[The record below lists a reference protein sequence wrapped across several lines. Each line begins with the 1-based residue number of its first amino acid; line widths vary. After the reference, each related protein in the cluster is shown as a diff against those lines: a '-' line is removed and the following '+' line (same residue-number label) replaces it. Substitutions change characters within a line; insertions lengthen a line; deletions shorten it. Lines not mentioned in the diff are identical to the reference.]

1 MNKQM
6 RILLTQI
13 EEKANEAKGFKE
25 SGDFAKA
32 KAALDEADMLKKK
45 YDVEKR
51 LFEINESK
59 VPSEPAGE
67 NKSAKTDGFKVI
79 AKMLA
84 KKSLSDTEKALI
96 TGTDATNGENN
107 LVPDDVRYEI
117 RELRKQYKSAK
128 NLVTVIPT
136 DTLSGGF
143 NFESGAPAGLTEFD
157 DGDEISST
165 GEPSF
170 VRKSFAIKRF
180 GKIIPISNI
189 LNGNE
194 KAGLRAYL
202 NRWFVKNAVISENA
216 KIFGVLKTLGSGE
229 SPKSLKGLAALKTSL
244 NKDLDPDALI
254 GAVIVTNQTGFDLM
268 DSETDAVGNPLLKES
283 YADPTVKLLKGLPIE
298 VFSDAQ
304 LPNVSGKAPVFYGSL
319 EAACYFM
326 ERSALEFAVS
336 EHANFTK
343 NQTVLRV
350 IEGFDVIQA
359 DKSSYCYGLYE
370 APAEKAVKTKVTNT
384 ASDPVNTKAASS
396 S

>member
-13 EEKANEAKGFKE
+13 EEKANEAKRFKE

-32 KAALDEADMLKKK
+32 KAALDEADVLKGK
-45 YDVEKR
+45 YNVEKR
-51 LFEINESK
+51 LFEIDESRVPNE
-59 VPSEPAGE
+59 PTGE
-67 NKSAKTDGFKVI
+67 SKSAKTDGFMVI

-107 LVPDDVRYEI
+107 LVPTDVSYEI

-143 NFESGAPAGLTEFD
+143 NFESGTPAGLTEFD

-165 GEPSF
+165 GDPSF
-170 VRKSFAIKRF
+170 VRKSFSIKHF

-216 KIFGVLKTLGSGE
+216 KIFDVLKTLGSGE
-229 SPKSLKGLAALKTSL
+229 SPKSLKGLAALKSSL

-254 GAVIVTNQTGFDLM
+254 DAVIVTNQTGFDLM
-268 DSETDAVGNPLLKES
+268 DSETDAMGNPLLKDS
-283 YADPTVKLLKGLPIE
+283 YADPTVKLFKGLPIE

-319 EAACYFM
+319 EAACYFI
-326 ERSALEFAVS
+326 ERSALEFAIS

-370 APAEKAVKTKVTNT
+370 APAEKVVKTKVTNT
-384 ASDPVNTKAASS
+384 ASDPVNTKAVSGS
-396 S
+396 

>member
-13 EEKANEAKGFKE
+13 EQKANEAKSFRE

-32 KAALDEADMLKKK
+32 KAALDEADTLKEK

-51 LFEINESK
+51 LFEIDESK
-59 VPSEPAGE
+59 VPNEPARE
-67 NKSAKTDGFKVI
+67 NKGAKTDGFMVI

-107 LVPDDVRYEI
+107 LVPTDVSYEI

-143 NFESGAPAGLTEFD
+143 NFESGAPAGLIEFD

-165 GEPSF
+165 GDPNF
-170 VRKSFAIKRF
+170 TRKPFSIGYF
-180 GKIIPISNI
+180 GKIIPVSNI

-194 KAGLRAYL
+194 KAGLREYL
-202 NRWFVKNAVISENA
+202 NKWFVKNAVISENK
-216 KIFGVLKTLGSGE
+216 KIFNTLKTLGGSE
-229 SPKSLKGLAALKTSL
+229 SPKSLKGLAALKSSL

-254 GAVIVTNQTGFDLM
+254 DAVIVTNQTGFDFM
-268 DSETDAVGNPLLKES
+268 DSETDAAGNPLLKDS
-283 YADPTVKLLKGLPIE
+283 YTDPTAKSFKGLPIE

-319 EAACYFM
+319 EAACYFI

-370 APAEKAVKTKVTNT
+370 APVEKVVKTKVTNT
-384 ASDPVNTKAASS
+384 ASDPVNTKAVSGS
-396 S
+396 

>member
-13 EEKANEAKGFKE
+13 EQKANEAKSFRE
-25 SGDFAKA
+25 SGDFTKA
-32 KAALDEADMLKKK
+32 KAALDEADTLKEK

-51 LFEINESK
+51 LFEIDESK
-59 VPSEPAGE
+59 VPNEPAGE
-67 NKSAKTDGFKVI
+67 NKGTKTDGFMVI

-107 LVPDDVRYEI
+107 LVPTDVSYEI

-143 NFESGAPAGLTEFD
+143 NFESGTPAGLTEFD

-165 GEPSF
+165 GDPSF
-170 VRKSFAIKRF
+170 VRKSFSIKHF

-216 KIFGVLKTLGSGE
+216 KIFDVLKTLGSGE
-229 SPKSLKGLAALKTSL
+229 SPKSLKGLAALKNSL

-254 GAVIVTNQTGFDLM
+254 DAVIVTNQTGFDLM
-268 DSETDAVGNPLLKES
+268 DSETDAMGNPLLKDS
-283 YADPTVKLLKGLPIE
+283 YADPTVKLFKGLPIE

-319 EAACYFM
+319 EAACYFI

-370 APAEKAVKTKVTNT
+370 APAEKVVKTKVTNT
-384 ASDPVNTKAASS
+384 ASDPVNTKAVSGS
-396 S
+396 